1 MLYLLTMLKSRRR
14 DCKDRESGIH
24 IHSLR
29 YNGQDHVG
37 SSLAGI
43 IAGKEYPLQ
52 RGTWHSQGI
61 RFFLVRNYLVF
72 YTINTENDTVSV
84 ARIMYGA
91 RYITHQLDETTV
103 FENANHIRH
112 NIIFSHE
119 SKTFSKYIDTSE
131 GLQF

>member
-1 MLYLLTMLKSRRR
+1 MSVVRSLESLLERNTL
-14 DCKDRESGIH
+14 CKE
-24 IHSLR
+24 
-29 YNGQDHVG
+29 
-37 SSLAGI
+37 
-43 IAGKEYPLQ
+43 EP
-52 RGTWHSQGI
+52 WHSQGI